1 MRRRP
6 FGRLAWPGSGLVPR
20 HPEPVSLVNPR
31 LHLFNRFRI
40 GCADAEFVPG
50 DCPLFGL
57 APAETLTLEFFH
69 PGSND
74 GEIVGSAHRDFFPQF
89 MALTHAIGPGF
100 GAPGRATLSEI
111 YHDQPAL
118 IE

>member
-6 FGRLAWPGSGLVPR
+6 FGRLAWPGSGLVLR
-20 HPEPVSLVNPR
+20 HPEPVSLVNPG

-40 GCADAEFVPG
+40 GCADDEFVPG

-74 GEIVGSAHRDFFPQF
+74 GEIVGSAHRDFLPSVYGIN
-89 MALTHAIGPGF
+89 ARY
-100 GAPGRATLSEI
+100 RAWFRSPWSGDLVG
-111 YHDQPAL
+111 D
-118 IE
+118 